1 MTIIVI
7 CTSTLIRPSGNGQT
21 TDLDSGAGLFAAV
34 TGPLFAG
41 LKAVGKKGVGG
52 ERRREDNSLLER
64 PPRIPISRLTL
75 EFDSGQ
81 IVLRMNGRS
90 PFLSINAFG

>member
-34 TGPLFAG
+34 TGPFLRD
-41 LKAVGKKGVGG
+41 LRPLEKRGVGG

-64 PPRIPISRLTL
+64 ATEDSHLTL
-75 EFDSGQ
+75 N
-81 IVLRMNGRS
+81 VRV
-90 PFLSINAFG
+90 

>member
-1 MTIIVI
+1 MRTIR
-7 CTSTLIRPSGNGQT
+7 CWSG
-21 TDLDSGAGLFAAV
+21 
-34 TGPLFAG
+34 
-41 LKAVGKKGVGG
+41 
-52 ERRREDNSLLER
+52 

>member
-41 LKAVGKKGVGG
+41 LKAVGKKGSGR

-64 PPRIPISRLTL
+64 ATEDSHLTL
-75 EFDSGQ
+75 D
-81 IVLRMNGRS
+81 VRV
-90 PFLSINAFG
+90 

>member
-41 LKAVGKKGVGG
+41 LKAVGKKGSGRG
-52 ERRREDNSLLER
+52 T
-64 PPRIPISRLTL
+64 PP
-75 EFDSGQ
+75 
-81 IVLRMNGRS
+81 
-90 PFLSINAFG
+90 